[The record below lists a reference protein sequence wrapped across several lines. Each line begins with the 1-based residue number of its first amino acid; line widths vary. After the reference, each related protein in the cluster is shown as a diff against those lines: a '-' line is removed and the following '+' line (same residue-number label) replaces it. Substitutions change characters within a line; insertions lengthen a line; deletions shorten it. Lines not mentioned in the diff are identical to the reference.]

1 VRRTDAPGLKRWCYL
16 NIIAPGLLALDG
28 NNSTYEGPTCHA
40 PPAPN
45 PLQADYYTGTPLGFI
60 ILLTVVIV
68 ATLGVLLLLRRRRR
82 RRALERQLRS
92 GAITPEERDRM
103 G

>member
-1 VRRTDAPGLKRWCYL
+1 VEARRLREWCYF

-28 NNSTYEGPTCHA
+28 NNSTYRGPTCHA

-45 PLQADYYTGTPLGFI
+45 PLQADYYTGTPLGV
-60 ILLTVVIV
+60 LVMLTFVIA

-82 RRALERQLRS
+82 RLALERQLRS
-92 GAITPEERDRM
+92 GTITPEERDRL

>member
-1 VRRTDAPGLKRWCYL
+1 MDARRLREWCYF

-40 PPAPN
+40 PVAPN
-45 PLQADYYTGTPLGFI
+45 PLQAEYYTGTPLGVL
-60 ILLTVVIV
+60 ILLTFVIA
-68 ATLGVLLLLRRRRR
+68 ATLGVLLLLQRRRRK
-82 RRALERQLRS
+82 RALERQLRS
-92 GAITPEERDRM
+92 GAITPEERDKM